1 MRTAAVVSIA
11 LNSAT
16 RSSGPMTCTQ
26 PELKPGSTR
35 LISLKLS
42 SPFSCSHRSP
52 ENGSNAMP
60 NELRMPYA

>member
-1 MRTAAVVSIA
+1 
-11 LNSAT
+11 
-16 RSSGPMTCTQ
+16 MTWTQ

-35 LISLKLS
+35 LISLKQS

-52 ENGSNAMP
+52 LNGSNAMP

>member
-1 MRTAAVVSIA
+1 
-11 LNSAT
+11 
-16 RSSGPMTCTQ
+16 MTCTQ